1 MSNTQTTAHPG
12 KSKLW
17 RPPIVGIITFVLM
30 FFAIGLAHTM
40 MVLIEHQLGQELTL
54 KLSPLLGFAGI
65 IMLWYGIKSKNEN
78 FQTWIGFF
86 AGVIVWMC
94 WVEFFY
100 MWYGR
105 ENWGMLPR
113 MDGLTVSGT
122 WPEYM
127 IMGSTVGT
135 LLMICCFYTFDKD
148 TRCNMFLWFQRK
160 LGLQEGLGPSTKKAR
175 DRNYAIITFMETF
188 FVTWFC
194 YAWNLLCFDP
204 GLVAEYRL
212 LGFGNRDIRDE
223 DFRIDA
229 VDAGEIGAGHTVV
242 ALYEVELN
250 EEAYGR
256 RAPAFAEVSLRWED
270 ADTGRIDEISGDVY
284 ADALATSFGR
294 SEAEFQLAATV
305 AAYAEVLRGSRYMR
319 GISLEEIAD
328 VASEL
333 PLRELGPDADEFIE
347 LVKQAVRIEH

>member
-1 MSNTQTTAHPG
+1 MSNSTPAAHPG

-17 RPPIVGIITFVLM
+17 QPPIVGIITFVLM

-54 KLSPLLGFAGI
+54 KLSPLLGFVGI

-86 AGVIVWMC
+86 AGIIVWMC

-113 MDGLTVSGT
+113 MDGADGLTVSGT

-135 LLMICCFYTFDKD
+135 LLMMCCFYTFDKD

-160 LGLQEGLGPSTKKAR
+160 LGLQEGLGVSTKKAK

-204 GLVAEYRL
+204 GLVGVDNMFLAVNMGSVFIATIWSGFCFMRL
-212 LGFGNRDIRDE
+212 IKFKRTSTALRYAIPVGNVFWINVEILGKFGMLT
-223 DFRIDA
+223 
-229 VDAGEIGAGHTVV
+229 EIWVNPWKYTLEMSVMFAAFVV
-242 ALYEVELN
+242 LIILLLMAPKKKSEVGGWN
-250 EEAYGR
+250 EQTE
-256 RAPAFAEVSLRWED
+256 S
-270 ADTGRIDEISGDVY
+270 TG
-284 ADALATSFGR
+284 
-294 SEAEFQLAATV
+294 
-305 AAYAEVLRGSRYMR
+305 
-319 GISLEEIAD
+319 
-328 VASEL
+328 
-333 PLRELGPDADEFIE
+333 
-347 LVKQAVRIEH
+347 